1 MSFDGLNCHMGNIFE
16 LSDAKTRSISAEHK
30 TGEKGGGGREDVSRA
45 EDGTPTGPARDLGL
59 GWKTRPSEPVEPGQI
74 LELADIK
81 GPGAIQQI
89 WMTPT
94 GAYRNLILRIY
105 WDKEAQPAVECPV
118 GDFFASAFTSYEVFA
133 PISSLAVCV
142 NPGNAFNCYWP
153 MPFRKHCR
161 ITLTNIGEEHCG
173 LYYQVNYA
181 LNDVPE
187 DAAYFHAQFR
197 RTNPVP
203 YKKVYTIL
211 DGVRGKGHYVGTY
224 MAWGLNNTG
233 WWGEGEIKFYL
244 DGDIP
249 RGKTVD
255 ESVAEH
261 GGDCF
266 PTICGTGTEDYF
278 GGAWSF
284 GKNFSAPFMGYPLG
298 NSDSTPGTRH
308 GLYRF
313 HIMDPIRFETDLRVT
328 MQALG
333 WGTDTRY
340 RPLQDDIS
348 SVAYWYQSE
357 PHGAFPALPERDLL
371 TVR

>member
-1 MSFDGLNCHMGNIFE
+1 MAFHGTNMNLGNIAK
-16 LSDAKTRSISAEHK
+16 LSNAKTRMVSAENVY
-30 TGEKGGGGREDVSRA
+30 GEKGKGGMAEYGDAPQPEVSRIGQSWKDVTTA
-45 EDGTPTGPARDLGL
+45 SRELGQGWKVRPCIFINRHSTATIMDVEGPGVIQHIWITVRPAQYRDLVI
-59 GWKTRPSEPVEPGQI
+59 R
-74 LELADIK
+74 
-81 GPGAIQQI
+81 
-89 WMTPT
+89 M
-94 GAYRNLILRIY
+94 Y
-105 WDKEAQPAVECPV
+105 WDGEDTPSVESPI
-118 GDFFASAFTSYEVFA
+118 GDFFCNGWQTYTDVTSL
-133 PISSLAVCV
+133 PINV
-142 NPGNAFNCYWP
+142 NPSNGLNSFFP
-153 MPFRKHCR
+153 MPFGKHAKVTVENR
-161 ITLTNIGEEHCG
+161 ANEDLAHFFYQIT
-173 LYYQVNYA
+173 YA
-181 LNDVPE
+181 LTPID
-187 DAAYFHAQFR
+187 DDDAYFHAQFR

-203 YKKVYTIL
+203 YKEPYTIV
-211 DGVRGKGHYVGTY
+211 DGITGKGQYVGTY
-224 MAWGLNNTG
+224 MGWQQNTGG
-233 WWGEGEIKFYL
+233 WWGEGEAKFYI
-244 DGDIP
+244 DGD
-249 RGKTVD
+249 G
-255 ESVAEH
+255 E
-261 GGDCF
+261 F

-357 PHGAFPALPERDLL
+357 PHGAFPTLLERDLL